1 MNFGTV
7 PHLLGAF
14 LLLLTTSSA
23 TKSGNAF
30 ECVAAI
36 NNLANDTLQS
46 AIDACGK
53 VNSGIQTGN
62 ILNFGD
68 YTQCSHLKDAG
79 LVYALQAYFV
89 PEIAKVA
96 EKLATEYQE
105 FPMIALCMPAAC
117 TYNESGSALYV
128 KTVIDR
134 LGYTLIDAVQL
145 PFLSAP
151 LVSKYTSSMDWR
163 AIMTVVLLALLTLVA
178 MIGAVVSTGG
188 IPGVFLLKQHGPS
201 PKWLE
206 IMRCFSLT
214 DNLWSLCDTSQR
226 FSQTSALEGARVLS
240 MQWVVVGHVYVFLIS
255 NVSNVLFLHNV
266 ALKRWTTVLTLGNA
280 TVSVDS
286 FFVISGFLLGLIM
299 TRKLRGRAS
308 LSPLRRCRQFGMFI
322 VHRWLR
328 LSPGLAVVMLVQAN
342 LVPYVGDGPR
352 WSLTMA
358 NQDSCYKY
366 WWTNLLYINNLHP
379 RNDEEE
385 CVAQSWY
392 LANDFQ
398 FFVFSLPLLV
408 VFRDW
413 PLLRDRLWARCGVL
427 LAFIAASVGCRMV
440 VVSIYDMT
448 ISTYGLAQGHDSKSA
463 RIAGDLYIQPEYR
476 YASYGIGVLVGVLVD
491 HWNAQKEASADL
503 ALEQGEYAAL
513 AEELEAP
520 EEDAMTTKFAST
532 KVICACTPR
541 LGKYG
546 VGFVV
551 AMGLMVLDLMAV
563 YQPET
568 GHGRSFTKVENVLY
582 LGGLRALWS
591 GAFAFLIVGCAM
603 GGLPLVNKML
613 SLPIYIPFSK
623 LSYGVY
629 LIHITFLDV
638 FIYSD
643 QYMKWY
649 QDQLMVFYYLGILF
663 CSYVLSALLYVLV
676 DAPVANLEAKL
687 LGRE

>member
-1 MNFGTV
+1 WGALACDPDF
-7 PHLLGAF
+7 HLALSRRGIELA
-14 LLLLTTSSA
+14 SA
-23 TKSGNAF
+23 TFLSWARFAHFAGGVF
-30 ECVAAI
+30 VAQ
-36 NNLANDTLQS
+36 LDGEE
-46 AIDACGK
+46 DAR
-53 VNSGIQTGN
+53 
-62 ILNFGD
+62 
-68 YTQCSHLKDAG
+68 
-79 LVYALQAYFV
+79 
-89 PEIAKVA
+89 
-96 EKLATEYQE
+96 
-105 FPMIALCMPAAC
+105 
-117 TYNESGSALYV
+117 GSA
-128 KTVIDR
+128 T
-134 LGYTLIDAVQL
+134 
-145 PFLSAP
+145 
-151 LVSKYTSSMDWR
+151 WR
-163 AIMTVVLLALLTLVA
+163 
-178 MIGAVVSTGG
+178 
-188 IPGVFLLKQHGPS
+188 
-201 PKWLE
+201 
-206 IMRCFSLT
+206 R
-214 DNLWSLCDTSQR
+214 
-226 FSQTSALEGARVLS
+226 
-240 MQWVVVGHVYVFLIS
+240 
-255 NVSNVLFLHNV
+255 
-266 ALKRWTTVLTLGNA
+266 
-280 TVSVDS
+280 
-286 FFVISGFLLGLIM
+286 
-299 TRKLRGRAS
+299 
-308 LSPLRRCRQFGMFI
+308 SPLRSVSSSPRFQWFPMRSRGCLGFRVDSSLSSYRYSLLPRVAASTPADGWRMTARSVAQILAFQKVALNLSF
-322 VHRWLR
+322 LR
-328 LSPGLAVVMLVQAN
+328 LFRVL
-342 LVPYVGDGPR
+342 
-352 WSLTMA
+352 
-358 NQDSCYKY
+358 
-366 WWTNLLYINNLHP
+366 
-379 RNDEEE
+379 
-385 CVAQSWY
+385 QSWY